1 MFLKEKVALITGSA
15 NGIGRAGALLFSQE
29 GSTVVVADIDPSG
42 TELVDRIKKQG
53 REAYFVQVDVS
64 LVSEIQKMIGV
75 VAEKYGRIDIFWHNA
90 GIAGPG
96 GIEDTTEEAY
106 EKTMS
111 VHLKAGLFGT
121 KAVIPEMRRRG
132 QGCILFTCSIS
143 GLKPSPFS
151 LTYSLAKAGMVM
163 LTRCLAVSLAK
174 ENIRVNCL
182 CPGLVDTP
190 LLLSIV
196 TRVGMKPEEFKKFAA
211 ERIPMG
217 RYVTEDEVAQA
228 ALFLVSDKASSITG
242 AALPVDGGMAT
253 V

>member
-1 MFLKEKVALITGSA
+1 MLLNQKVALITGSA
-15 NGIGRAGALLFSQE
+15 SGIGRAGALLFSQE
-29 GSTVVVADIDPSG
+29 GSTVVVADIDPRG
-42 TELVDRIKKQG
+42 KEVVDEIKKQG
-53 REAYFVQVDVS
+53 HEAHFIQVDVS
-64 LVSEIQKMIGV
+64 SVTAIQKMIGE
-75 VAEKYGRIDIFWHNA
+75 VAVKYGRLDIFWHNA

-96 GIEDTTEEAY
+96 GVEDTTEEAY

-111 VHLKAGLFGT
+111 VHLKAGLFGA
-121 KAVIPEMRRRG
+121 KAVIPELRRRG

-190 LLLSIV
+190 LLHSIV
-196 TRVGMKPEEFKKFAA
+196 TRVGMKPEEFRKVAS

-217 RYVTEDEVAQA
+217 RYLTEDELAQA
-228 ALFLVSDKASSITG
+228 ALFLVSDKASAITG
-242 AALPVDGGMAT
+242 VALPVDGGMAT